1 MGTIWLH
8 VEFRL
13 QEQLFS
19 EHKLWP
25 FCVYNSPKEELW
37 RVPLGREL
45 IGIKNGNCTIPEFSD
60 DEIEHLLQFVCA
72 S

>member
-19 EHKLWP
+19 EHKLCP
-25 FCVYNSPKEELW
+25 FCVYKVPQEELW

-45 IGIKNGNCTIPEFSD
+45 IGIKNGNCTILRFSD
-60 DEIEHLLQFVCA
+60 DEVEHLLQFVCA

>member
-1 MGTIWLH
+1 MGTTWLH
-8 VEFRL
+8 KEFRL

-19 EHKLWP
+19 EHKLCP
-25 FCVYNSPKEELW
+25 FCVYNVPQEELW

-45 IGIKNGNCTIPEFSD
+45 IGIKNGNCTIPGFSD
-60 DEIEHLLQFVCA
+60 DEVEHLLQFVCA